1 MRCDERCRAL
11 RLYPVAD
18 AVSLERLLLVF
29 YTPPHDDAC
38 LPRPQERGIEVA
50 GRLVI
55 SDRAHLLFELHKEI
69 DGLREAELAGSGKA
83 IGTTKRGIGPA
94 YASKATRNGLRV
106 SGKCGGVCWEEG
118 GKKSLL
124 LV

>member
-1 MRCDERCRAL
+1 MRCDERCPAL
-11 RLYPVAD
+11 RLHPVAD
-18 AVSLERLLLVF
+18 AVSVERLLLFVDAS
-29 YTPPHDDAC
+29 PHDDAC
-38 LPRPQERGIEVA
+38 PPRPQERGIEVA

-106 SGKCGGVCWEEG
+106 SGRCGGVGREEG
-118 GKKSLL
+118 G
-124 LV
+124 